1 MGNRAQLMPLLL
13 GHRPAAAI
21 AAAAE
26 LGLVDLLGS
35 GPRTAADLAAAA
47 GTDPDATYRLLRA
60 LAAFDVLDEGDTRT
74 FALTDLGDL
83 LRSDAPGS
91 LAPQAQLQADPA
103 IWAAW
108 GNLAHSV
115 RTGENAFAAAHG
127 MDVWAHRRLHAE
139 RSATFDAMM
148 AANSAAV
155 VGAVTAAY
163 DFAEGAHVVD
173 VGGGRGHLLEA
184 ALRRQESLTGTVFD
198 QPHVVPDQAPAGL
211 EGRWSSQGGSFFEDV
226 PPADAYLLKWIL
238 HDWPD
243 GECVRILSRCRDSL
257 RPGGVVVVV
266 ELLLGRPGY
275 EREAA
280 LSDLNMLVA
289 PGGRE
294 RSEAEYAALFERAG
308 LRLARVVDTGTLY
321 AILEAVLPPGAIPG

>member
-1 MGNRAQLMPLLL
+1 MIGRVGSREQLTQLLV

-21 AAAAE
+21 AAVVE
-26 LGLVDLLGS
+26 LGLVDLLS
-35 GPRTAADLAAAA
+35 DGPQSAADLAAAA
-47 GTDPDATYRLLRA
+47 GTHPDSTYRLLRA
-60 LAAFDVLDEGDTRT
+60 LATFDLLEEDDSGT
-74 FALTDLGDL
+74 FTLTELGAL
-83 LRSDAPGS
+83 LRSDVPGS
-91 LAPQAQLQADPA
+91 LAPQAQLQSDPA

-127 MDVWAHRRLHAE
+127 MDVWAHRRQHAE

-155 VGAVTAAY
+155 VDAVTAAY
-163 DFAEGAHVVD
+163 SLPDRAHVVD

-184 ALRRQESLTGTVFD
+184 VLRSQPSLTGTVFD
-198 QPHVVPDQAPAGL
+198 QPHVVPDQAPEGL
-211 EGRWSSQGGSFFEDV
+211 GDRWSAEGGSFFDAV
-226 PPADAYLLKWIL
+226 PPADAYLVKWIL

-243 GECVRILSRCRDSL
+243 DECVSILSNCRAAL
-257 RPGGVVVVV
+257 RPGGVVAVI
-266 ELLLGRPGY
+266 ELLLGRPGH
-275 EREAA
+275 ERQAA

-294 RSEAEYAALFERAG
+294 RTEAEFAALFTRAG
-308 LRLARVVDTGTLY
+308 LRLTRTLDTGTQY
-321 AILEAVLPPGAIPG
+321 ALLEAVAR